1 MFFDWLFL
9 SIIISIVAILFFKMF
24 YYKNL
29 FEKEKKSGA
38 LLKAT
43 LKEAEVLIKKYQI
56 QLTRATG
63 NIDILNE
70 EMNKLR
76 NDVKTFKARNST
88 YRIENE
94 RTRNKIKELEAKIEA
109 LL

>member
-1 MFFDWLFL
+1 MLFDWAIITLTSMLAIFLF
-9 SIIISIVAILFFKMF
+9 VKMF
-24 YYKNL
+24 YFKNL
-29 FEKEKKSGA
+29 TIKEKKSNDVM
-38 LLKAT
+38 KMT
-43 LKEAEVLIKKYQI
+43 LKEAEIMIRKYQI
-56 QLTRATG
+56 QLQRAIG